1 MKKNENQFIKLPTKK
16 SSEQSDLTPEEE
28 FIYIG
33 LRSFMNEN
41 TKQCNP
47 SYRRIADKL
56 HINCKD
62 TIGKYLQSLEKK
74 KYIKIID
81 NGPRKSKDYLF
92 IKDLPNFEKFK
103 PEFIESD
110 DLTFQQKSFLTAVQ
124 RLQFKDEE
132 SGLGNISYQLFEI
145 SDKINT
151 SASIVNKRI
160 KELESKGIVNTT
172 ELKVRDKESGL
183 KKIMYSFDL
192 SKYNPIIKVLVKH
205 ELDIQ
210 DIISVLTP
218 EQQELIMQKQRM
230 REIIL

>member
-1 MKKNENQFIKLPTKK
+1 M
-16 SSEQSDLTPEEE
+16 
-28 FIYIG
+28 
-33 LRSFMNEN
+33 
-41 TKQCNP
+41 
-47 SYRRIADKL
+47 
-56 HINCKD
+56 
-62 TIGKYLQSLEKK
+62 
-74 KYIKIID
+74 
-81 NGPRKSKDYLF
+81 
-92 IKDLPNFEKFK
+92 
-103 PEFIESD
+103 
-110 DLTFQQKSFLTAVQ
+110 
-124 RLQFKDEE
+124 QFKDEE

-160 KELESKGIVNTT
+160 KELKSKGIVNTT

-210 DIISVLTP
+210 DLISVLTP
-218 EQQELIMQKQRM
+218 EQQELFRQKQRM